1 VTTSTQLTES
11 AVPTGGPLG
20 SVADDMGIFLI
31 AGRTRNPALA
41 LREGEEAERLGFRRA
56 WLSER
61 YDLKD
66 SGAVLSGVAART
78 RRLEVGTGVLASGS
92 RHPLIAAA
100 FAATMHAMYD
110 GRFILGLGR
119 SDGPYLKGQSIPIH
133 NMAKFKDYVDI
144 VRRLLEGDTVRY
156 SGPLGEFEALKLVDL
171 PENGRPEIWSIHR
184 GGPRACQ
191 LSAEVADGVMLQPFM
206 TVESAAT
213 SVRLI
218 RSAREQ
224 LGLDPGIRICLPV
237 ITACELDDL
246 ETTAITKARL
256 ITYVQMPV
264 YAKTYVEQNRWDQS
278 VMDAVHNHPQFS
290 SLERANAD
298 QVFHRHQLLEPAS
311 LIPDSWMRDT
321 CAIGSVDECIAHFD
335 ALKEIGV
342 DEFALYGSTPAQN
355 AKLIT
360 TWRARRQSSVSI
372 PSGGDA
378 TPR

>member
-1 VTTSTQLTES
+1 MSIHLTE
-11 AVPTGGPLG
+11 PTAAAHRPLS
-20 SVADDMGIFLI
+20 SVVNDMGIFLI
-31 AGRTRNPALA
+31 AGRVKDPAVA
-41 LREGEEAERLGFRRA
+41 LRQGEEAEQLGFRRA

-78 RRLEVGTGVLASGS
+78 RQLDVGPGVLASGS

-100 FAATMHAMYD
+100 FAATMHAMYN

-119 SDGPYLKGQSIPIH
+119 SDGPYLKGQSIPVH
-133 NMAKFKDYVDI
+133 NMEQFKDYVNI
-144 VRRLLEGDTVRY
+144 VRSLLEGDTVRY

-184 GGPRACQ
+184 GGPRACR

-206 TVESAAT
+206 SVEAAAT
-213 SVRLI
+213 SVERI

-237 ITACELDDL
+237 ITACELDDV
-246 ETTAITKARL
+246 ETTAISKARL

-278 VMDAVHNHPQFS
+278 VMDAVHNHPQFR

-298 QVFHRHQLLEPAS
+298 QVFHRRQLLEPAQ

-360 TWRARRQSSVSI
+360 AWRARRQSSVSI
-372 PSGGDA
+372 PSDGDQA
-378 TPR
+378 P